1 MSIPTRKVANLYKR
15 LRFGE
20 KPSKM
25 RYSYSVQFEFEE
37 IEGKLS
43 PYKKVVMRNLKTELL
58 NL

>member
-1 MSIPTRKVANLYKR
+1 MSTLTKKIANLHKR
-15 LRFGE
+15 LRFGG

-37 IEGKLS
+37 IEGELS
-43 PYKKVVMRNLKTELL
+43 PCKNVAMRNLKNKLL